1 MTGTL
6 AGALEARGIAR
17 TPGNLTTHV
26 EADIEQEGRMILL
39 TKVRLRYDLKVPAGK
54 RAEAERAIA
63 VHHNGCPV
71 YQSFQR
77 GIAVEWS
84 ADITEE

>member
-6 AGALEARGIAR
+6 GGALAARGIPGI
-17 TPGNLTTHV
+17 PGNLITHV
-26 EADIEQEGRMILL
+26 EADIEQEDRIILL
-39 TKVRLRYDLKVPAGK
+39 TRVRLRYELTVPEGK

-71 YQSFQR
+71 YQSLQR

-84 ADITEE
+84 ADISEG